1 MPNLRGTSYND
12 EPIRTAVIEL
22 YKKYFNTELIETDPN
37 KKVIDL
43 LQVNDPTYGVE
54 VEHGKWKGNFW
65 ENDNYSLISGLEHRT
80 INIPARKE
88 KYWLEYFVR
97 WGKERHN
104 PSFEKNVFVR
114 SNKDFTQFIIIES
127 DVVRN
132 EEKLIRTKFQPNNSD
147 EVENWLSFKREHVK
161 TYDLIDGEL
170 ILQKTNEL

>member
-1 MPNLRGTSYND
+1 L
-12 EPIRTAVIEL
+12 
-22 YKKYFNTELIETDPN
+22 
-37 KKVIDL
+37 
-43 LQVNDPTYGVE
+43 VN
-54 VEHGKWKGNFW
+54 N
-65 ENDNYSLISGLEHRT
+65 SIQ
-80 INIPARKE
+80 
-88 KYWLEYFVR
+88 
-97 WGKERHN
+97 
-104 PSFEKNVFVR
+104 KNVFVR

>member
-1 MPNLRGTSYND
+1 MSKLWNTNFDDTLVRN
-12 EPIRTAVIEL
+12 EVIKFAENVL
-22 YKKYFNTELIETDPN
+22 GLKLISNEAIYK
-37 KKVIDL
+37 IDL
-43 LQVNDPTYGVE
+43 LSVDDSELGVE

-65 ENDNYSLISGLEHRT
+65 DNDNYSLISGLEDRT

-104 PSFEKNVFVR
+104 PSFKKNVFVR

-147 EVENWLSFKREHVK
+147 EVENWFSFKREHVK